1 MEIIDNKA
9 LVLKTRD
16 PDKVTQV
23 IPQSHVV
30 SQTQTPS
37 GVCYE
42 VAVKWTLA
50 NAKILQ
56 NLGFKNVPSPIVGQY
71 NWPGMYKPFEHQKDT
86 ASFLTLNQRAFCLN
100 DMGCVDS
107 ETEYLSPTGWKKI
120 SEYLEGDVAQYLPD
134 TGEIEFVPPEAYVK
148 KPCTDMI
155 HFKTKYGV
163 DQMLSPEHRMLI
175 SDNASKTNK
184 TAVMSAAYMQYRHD
198 AKHRKEKIIHGR
210 DTISFAHATT
220 PATYIR
226 PWGQGLAITDAELRL
241 QVAVIADGH
250 FSGNTTRCVMRL
262 KKERKVER
270 LREILK
276 ETGITY
282 VETTPEYESA
292 EGFHIFKFDS
302 PIKLKE
308 FDERFYKCSAE
319 QIDIIYNEVL
329 HWDGCIRK
337 GIKAN
342 EFSSTSR
349 VSADFVQMVFN
360 SKGHIAR
367 ITEDKRENR
376 NTCYNVTIRELGK
389 QHLGYYS
396 TTTKTVFDCKSTD
409 GFKYCFTVPSTFL
422 LFRRNG
428 CVFASGNTG
437 KTMSV
442 IWAADYLMTKKIIKR
457 VLVICPLS
465 IMDPAWR
472 ADLFKTAMHRMVDIA
487 HGSRDKRIKVIKS
500 DAEFVIINYDGIEIV
515 ANEIAKG
522 GFDLIVCD
530 EASALKTP
538 TTKRWKTLNSLITQ
552 HTWLWLLTGTPAAQS
567 PMDAYGLAKILRPD
581 SVPRYIGA
589 FKDKVMLKITQFK
602 YIPRP
607 EAQDIVYKVLQP
619 AIRYTKEECLDLPEL
634 TYTERD
640 TPITPQQRKYYDLLK
655 KELLF
660 EAAGEDVSAVNA
672 AVKMNK
678 LLQISSGAAYSDTGE
693 VVEFDCSVRLKEM
706 TEIIEQSSHKVLI
719 FANFKHGI
727 VTIKRHLDSL
737 GITSDGIHG
746 GVSANNRTKIF
757 NQFQLEKDPQVLI
770 IQPKATAHGVTLHAA
785 NTIIWWG
792 PITSTETYLQAN
804 ARVHRQGQKNP
815 CTVVHLVGSSVE
827 RSLYASLTS
836 KTEAQNTLLNM
847 YKNIFG
853 LI

>member
-1 MEIIDNKA
+1 
-9 LVLKTRD
+9 
-16 PDKVTQV
+16 
-23 IPQSHVV
+23 
-30 SQTQTPS
+30 
-37 GVCYE
+37 
-42 VAVKWTLA
+42 
-50 NAKILQ
+50 
-56 NLGFKNVPSPIVGQY
+56 
-71 NWPGMYKPFEHQKDT
+71 
-86 ASFLTLNQRAFCLN
+86 
-100 DMGCVDS
+100 
-107 ETEYLSPTGWKKI
+107 
-120 SEYLEGDVAQYLPD
+120 
-134 TGEIEFVPPEAYVK
+134 
-148 KPCTDMI
+148 
-155 HFKTKYGV
+155 
-163 DQMLSPEHRMLI
+163 
-175 SDNASKTNK
+175 
-184 TAVMSAAYMQYRHD
+184 MSAAYMQYRHD

-276 ETGITY
+276 ETGIAY

-442 IWAADYLMTKKIIKR
+442 IWAADYLMTKKVIKR

-472 ADLFKTAMHRMVDIA
+472 ADLFKTAMHRRVDIA
-487 HGSRDKRIKVIKS
+487 HGAKDKRIKVINS

-538 TTKRWKTLNSLITQ
+538 TTNRWKTLNSLINQ

-567 PMDAYGLAKILRPD
+567 PMDAYGLAKMLRPD

-589 FKDKVMLKITQFK
+589 FRDQVMIKLTQFK
-602 YIPRP
+602 YVPRP
-607 EAQDIVYKVLQP
+607 EAQKIVHKVLQP

-634 TYTERD
+634 VYTERD

-655 KELLF
+655 KEMLF
-660 EAAGEDVSAVNA
+660 EAAGEEVSAVNA

-678 LLQISSGAAYSDTGE
+678 LLQISSGAAYTDTGE
-693 VVEFDCSVRLKEM
+693 VIEFDCSVRLKEM
-706 TEIIEQSSHKVLI
+706 VEIVQQSSHKTLI

-737 GITSDGIHG
+737 GITSEIIHG

-757 NQFQLEKDPQVLI
+757 NKFQMEKDPQVLI
-770 IQPKATAHGVTLHAA
+770 IQPKAAAHGVTLHAA

-815 CTVVHLVGSSVE
+815 CTVVHLVGSAVE
-827 RSLYASLTS
+827 RSLYTSLS
-836 KTEAQNTLLNM
+836 NKTEAQNTLLNM